1 VTGPTGPTGPTG
13 TPGAQGAPGAAG
25 SLSTSVSALGVNIAA
40 GATGTLQATGTITA
54 GYSDIRLKDNIES
67 IKNAGEKL
75 YQLSGV
81 LYTQNKLAEQFGYHS
96 YESQVG
102 LIAQEVQ
109 KVVPEIVRQAPFDI
123 DQNGESKS
131 GENYLTVQYEKLIP
145 LIVETVKEQQREI
158 EQLEGALI

>member
-1 VTGPTGPTGPTG
+1 M
-13 TPGAQGAPGAAG
+13 
-25 SLSTSVSALGVNIAA
+25 
-40 GATGTLQATGTITA
+40 
-54 GYSDIRLKDNIES
+54 
-67 IKNAGEKL
+67 
-75 YQLSGV
+75 SGV

-131 GENYLTVQYEKLIP
+131 GE
-145 LIVETVKEQQREI
+145 
-158 EQLEGALI
+158 